1 MGRNIAAISTAAAA
15 FFALGCV
22 SVSGAHEPE
31 PGRNAS
37 VDEPTLRF
45 SKALVKAIHKATCDA
60 NGGSFVQSDD
70 QYKCTEG
77 ENGHR
82 HRPGQ
87 MLIVINMSEVQ
98 TTGEDGT
105 LGTLHNVRC
114 DVAGVF
120 VVMDGVPE
128 RIWPLSGQ
136 TDKDFPVKI
145 QHCV

>member
-1 MGRNIAAISTAAAA
+1 MSRTIAALSTAAAA
-15 FFALGCV
+15 FFALACA
-22 SVSGAHEPE
+22 SISGAHEPE
-31 PGRNAS
+31 PGKNAS
-37 VDEPTLRF
+37 GDQPTIRF
-45 SKALVKAIHKATCDA
+45 SKALEKAIHKATCDA

-70 QYKCTEG
+70 QHKCKEG

-87 MLIVINMSEVQ
+87 MLIVINMSEVK

-114 DVAGVF
+114 DVSGVF
-120 VVMDGVPE
+120 VVMDGVPQQ
-128 RIWPLSGQ
+128 IWPPSDE